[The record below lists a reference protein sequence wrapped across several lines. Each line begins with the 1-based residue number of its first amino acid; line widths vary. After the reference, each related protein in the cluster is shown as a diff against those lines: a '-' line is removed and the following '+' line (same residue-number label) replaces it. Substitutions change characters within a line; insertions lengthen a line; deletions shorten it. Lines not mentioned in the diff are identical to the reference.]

1 MQQWMQLRQDEFSTA
16 NWEEYVVLNLN
27 KAPLVWDCFPNNSIK
42 PLLSFHG
49 EEGSER
55 ERDVVTSLLGLPY
68 PPIISPSTS
77 DLPRAVSHRRWSF
90 GIRPK

>member
-1 MQQWMQLRQDEFSTA
+1 MQQWMQLRQDEFSIA
-16 NWEEYVVLNLN
+16 DWEEYVVLNLN

-55 ERDVVTSLLGLPY
+55 ERDVVTSLPGLPG
-68 PPIISPSTS
+68 PSNN
-77 DLPRAVSHRRWSF
+77 
-90 GIRPK
+90 